1 MDTKDYRIIM
11 TIASNIAKPCIYN
24 GETIYELDLVQ
35 FINAIDNIYPD
46 ICIPVSRN
54 GVVLNQNTYENTEEE
69 E

>member
-11 TIASNIAKPCIYN
+11 TVASNIAQKTYCN
-24 GETIYELDLVQ
+24 GEICYLLDLKQ

-46 ICIPVSRN
+46 ICIPVVRN
-54 GVVLNQNTYENTEEE
+54 GVVLNPKANENTEEE